1 MNCRKCKC
9 PLVQTAVWAGLYAA
23 LGEAYA
29 VAEGMLE
36 NWYQPTPVSQ
46 LQYGS

>member
-1 MNCRKCKC
+1 MS
-9 PLVQTAVWAGLYAA
+9 AGADGSLGRLYAA

-36 NWYQPTPVSQ
+36 NWYQPIPVSQ

>member
-1 MNCRKCKC
+1 MSACADGSLR
-9 PLVQTAVWAGLYAA
+9 QSAAVWAVLYAA

-36 NWYQPTPVSQ
+36 NWYQRTPVSQ